1 MTRDRAA
8 KWLAVM
14 LRDTRQVRQPDDE
27 LEQVLEYLLDL
38 TSIAA
43 EPDAIAK
50 ERNLLRYKL
59 DRCMNPRPR
68 CLRCFTNEA
77 RYVPVSGSQRGPT
90 LCAVCDLLHNDGNG
104 VRA

>member
-27 LEQVLEYLLDL
+27 LVRVLEYLIDL
-38 TSIAA
+38 LSVV
-43 EPDAIAK
+43 EVPDAIAK

-59 DRCMNPRPR
+59 DRAVNPRPQ

-77 RYVPVSGSQRGPT
+77 RYVPVSGGQRGPT
-90 LCAVCDLLHNDGNG
+90 LCAVCDLLYNDGNG
-104 VRA
+104 VRP